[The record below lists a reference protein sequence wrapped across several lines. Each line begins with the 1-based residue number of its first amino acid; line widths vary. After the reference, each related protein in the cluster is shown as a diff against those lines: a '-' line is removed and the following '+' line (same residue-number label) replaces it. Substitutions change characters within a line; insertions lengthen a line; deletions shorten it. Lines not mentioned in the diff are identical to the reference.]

1 MDNTPRLIQT
11 VSSLVLILSIS
22 SLASASLKVGFYS
35 STCPSAEAIVKS
47 TVEKAISANP
57 GIAAGLIRMHFHDCF
72 VRGCDGSVLLASTPG
87 NPISERDNFVN
98 NPSLRGFEVIEDA
111 KNQIEAACP
120 ETVSCADILAFA
132 ARDSVSKVGG
142 ISYDVPSGRRDGR
155 VSIGDEVLDNLPR
168 PSLSADD
175 LISNFERK
183 GLSADEMV
191 TLSGAHSIGV
201 SHCGAFSNRLYSF
214 SDTVTQ
220 DPSLDS
226 SYAETLKTQ
235 CPPPPPTSDPTVSL
249 EPSTPIRLDSK
260 YYEGLINHRGL
271 LTSDQTLYTSQST
284 RGMVQSNANNGASWA
299 DKFALAMRR
308 MGSIEVLTGS
318 DGEIRKQCSFVN

>member
-1 MDNTPRLIQT
+1 MDNTPRLLQS
-11 VSSLVLILSIS
+11 VSSLILILSIS

-35 STCPSAEAIVKS
+35 STCPSAEAIVRS
-47 TVEKAISANP
+47 AVEKAISANP

-72 VRGCDGSVLLASTPG
+72 VRGCDGSVLLASRPG
-87 NPISERDNFVN
+87 NPISERDNLVN
-98 NPSLRGFEVIEDA
+98 NPSLRGFEVIEEA
-111 KNQIEAACP
+111 KNQIEDACP
-120 ETVSCADILAFA
+120 QTVSCADILAFA

-142 ISYDVPSGRRDGR
+142 INYDVPSGRRDGG
-155 VSIGDEVLDNLPR
+155 VSIGGEVIGNLPG
-168 PSLSADD
+168 PSFSADE
-175 LISNFERK
+175 LVSSFSRK

-201 SHCGAFSNRLYSF
+201 SHCGSFSNRLYSF
-214 SDTVTQ
+214 SDTATQ

-226 SYAETLKTQ
+226 SYAETLKGK

-260 YYEGLINHRGL
+260 YYEALINHRGL

-284 RGMVQSNANNGASWA
+284 RAMVESNAYNAASWA
-299 DKFALAMRR
+299 EKFALAMVR